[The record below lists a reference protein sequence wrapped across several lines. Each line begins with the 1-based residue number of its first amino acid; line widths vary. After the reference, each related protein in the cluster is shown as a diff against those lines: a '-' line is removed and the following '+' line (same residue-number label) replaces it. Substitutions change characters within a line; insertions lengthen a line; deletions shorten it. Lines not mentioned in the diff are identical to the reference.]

1 MTNIQEI
8 TVAIDDKPPF
18 EYIISKEGEADSRI
32 IKVGFIENN
41 IEYKIPANTMARIKI
56 YKPDGNKILNDC
68 TIADNKVVC
77 TLSEQMLS
85 AAGVGKGEIL
95 LYNNNSV
102 LIGATFYIKIVE
114 GVYKNHTLISDN
126 DYFSLNKIMIETI
139 QVRESLENAYK
150 IAETQG
156 EKASEAADKANT
168 AATAAN
174 KAAST
179 ANTATTAAT
188 TAAQAAQRVVD
199 NVSDITAKA
208 TAAAEAT
215 KKSEETAAT
224 YKEDTQH
231 IFENTKGAEAAAAV
245 YKDNAKSYMDN
256 AKSYMDTAKN
266 AAASI
271 TGALK
276 PKGTVTYTKLP
287 QISVADVGDMYNIS
301 TDFKS
306 TADFKDGGDIQYPA
320 GTNVYKTEDNKWDCL
335 GGELSNYLMLDDVDT
350 VLEEAMPDY
359 TESTDLQE
367 LIAGERLKSTLGK
380 IKTAVKNVIAITKL
394 LGNTDISNVGNGTV
408 TGAISTLNSNITTTC
423 ENAIITYAPALA
435 LVNIMPVKLT
445 NTVAIRSWTT
455 VATLPEEYRPSKVI
469 KFPVTVYNPAGVV
482 AYGQLTPVGALQIY
496 SDTEI
501 KVNQG
506 QTYYNFTYFI

>member
-41 IEYKIPANTMARIKI
+41 IEYKIPANTTARIKI
-56 YKPDGNKILNDC
+56 YKPDGNKILSDC

-95 LYNNNSV
+95 LYNNSSV
-102 LIGATFYIKIVE
+102 LISATFYIKIVE
-114 GVYKNHTLISDN
+114 SVYKNHTLISDN

-174 KAAST
+174 KAASA

-188 TAAQAAQRVVD
+188 TAAEAAQKVAD

-208 TAAAEAT
+208 TAAAEAA
-215 KKSEETAAT
+215 KKSEETAAA
-224 YKEDTQH
+224 YKEDTQR
-231 IFENTKGAEAAAAV
+231 IFGNAKGAEAAAAV
-245 YKDNAKSYMDN
+245 YKDNAKSYMDT

-287 QISVADVGDMYNIS
+287 EVSTADVGDMYNIS

-350 VLEEAMPDY
+350 ALEEAMPDY
-359 TESTDLQE
+359 TESADLQE
-367 LIAGERLKSTLGK
+367 LVAGERFKSALGK

-408 TGAISTLNSNITTTC
+408 TGAISTLNSNINELLISYYKSEPILTLKKGTYWIFINKTQYSQSSIWAISSSQQPVAVANPSN
-423 ENAIITYAPALA
+423 EQMSMELNNDIMTITWKNASYAVVSVL
-435 LVNIMPVKLT
+435 
-445 NTVAIRSWTT
+445 
-455 VATLPEEYRPSKVI
+455 KVR
-469 KFPVTVYNPAGVV
+469 
-482 AYGQLTPVGALQIY
+482 
-496 SDTEI
+496 
-501 KVNQG
+501 
-506 QTYYNFTYFI
+506 